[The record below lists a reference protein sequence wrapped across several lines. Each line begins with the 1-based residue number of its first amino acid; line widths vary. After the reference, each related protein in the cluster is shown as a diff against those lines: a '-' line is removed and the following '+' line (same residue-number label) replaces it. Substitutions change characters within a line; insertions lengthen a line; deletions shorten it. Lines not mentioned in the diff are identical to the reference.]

1 MGTHHT
7 TATMATR
14 VAKAAAVDWQRITSS
29 LGLQKDTLQALRAFR
44 KRHGDAKVA
53 HQQVKDLKADVDFAH
68 YKNVL
73 KNQEVV
79 SQLEQTWKGFKPA
92 DYDVN
97 AQLKAIDA
105 FQGKAVEG
113 ATKAAQKVEQE
124 LGNLDATLKDIESAR
139 PFDQLTTGDVAR
151 ARPSS
156 PRQSRR
162 WSRTANGPYQ
172 DTTRSTAHSPP
183 SSLFFCRCVVFLRFR
198 LCLRRWSSMQT
209 QTSPNQSIN
218 CAH

>member
-1 MGTHHT
+1 MGHSQTHTHHT
-7 TATMATR
+7 TAIMATR

-29 LGLQKDTLQALRAFR
+29 LGLQKDTLQALQAFR

-97 AQLKAIDA
+97 AQLK
-105 FQGKAVEG
+105 
-113 ATKAAQKVEQE
+113 
-124 LGNLDATLKDIESAR
+124 DIEAAR
-139 PFDQLTTGDVAR
+139 PFDQLTTGDVAK
-151 ARPSS
+151 ARPQLTKAVEEMVKNGKWTVPGYNEKYGSL
-156 PRQSRR
+156 
-162 WSRTANGPYQ
+162 TA
-172 DTTRSTAHSPP
+172 
-183 SSLFFCRCVVFLRFR
+183 
-198 LCLRRWSSMQT
+198 
-209 QTSPNQSIN
+209 I
-218 CAH
+218 

>member
-1 MGTHHT
+1 MGTHSQTHTWDT

-29 LGLQKDTLQALRAFR
+29 LGLQKDTLQALQAFR

-97 AQLKAIDA
+97 AQLKA
-105 FQGKAVEG
+105 
-113 ATKAAQKVEQE
+113 TKAAQKVEQE

-139 PFDQLTTGDVAR
+139 PFDQLTTGDVAK
-151 ARPSS
+151 ARP
-156 PRQSRR
+156 QL
-162 WSRTANGPYQ
+162 TKAVEEMVKNGKWTVPGYNEKYG
-172 DTTRSTAHSPP
+172 
-183 SSLFFCRCVVFLRFR
+183 SL
-198 LCLRRWSSMQT
+198 
-209 QTSPNQSIN
+209 
-218 CAH
+218 